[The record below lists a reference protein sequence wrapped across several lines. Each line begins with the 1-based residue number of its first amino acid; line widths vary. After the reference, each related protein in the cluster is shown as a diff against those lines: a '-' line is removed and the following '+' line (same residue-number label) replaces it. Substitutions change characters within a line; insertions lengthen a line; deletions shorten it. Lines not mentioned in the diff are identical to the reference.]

1 MRNSPVNASLSID
14 AAYIE
19 AEVQKIVKAAI
30 VETLGNR
37 DEIIRKAIDSTID
50 SYVDS
55 DGKPCEKNSYR
66 AIPFLDYVAKQTVEK
81 VVREAFMEIVEENK
95 DDFKSEIK
103 KQIGK
108 RKWKEDMAQTFIQ
121 LILDD
126 AKNEW
131 KMPVSVTLEKPKSEV
146 F

>member
-1 MRNSPVNASLSID
+1 MGNSPVNASLSID

-30 VETLGNR
+30 IETLGNR

-50 SYVDS
+50 QYVD
-55 DGKPCEKNSYR
+55 DRGNPCEKSSYR
-66 AIPFLDYVAKQTVEK
+66 AIPFLDYVARQTTEK
-81 VVREAFMEIVEENK
+81 VVREAFIEIVEENK
-95 DDFKSEIK
+95 DDFKTEIK

-108 RKWKEDMAQTFIQ
+108 RKWKENMAQTFVQ

-126 AKNEW
+126 AKEEW
-131 KMPVSVTLEKPKSEV
+131 KMPVSISFEKPKEY
-146 F
+146 

>member
-1 MRNSPVNASLSID
+1 MERSPVNASLSID

-30 VETLGNR
+30 VETLGKK
-37 DEIIRKAIDSTID
+37 DEIIKKAIDSTID
-50 SYVDS
+50 QYVDS
-55 DGKPCEKNSYR
+55 DGKPCRKDSYR

-95 DDFKSEIK
+95 DDFKAEIK

-121 LILDD
+121 LILDS
-126 AKNEW
+126 AKSEW
-131 KMPVSVTLEKPKSEV
+131 KMPVSVTLEKPKDY
-146 F
+146 

>member
-1 MRNSPVNASLSID
+1 MGNSPVNASLSID
-14 AAYIE
+14 AKYIE

-50 SYVDS
+50 QYVDS
-55 DGKPCEKNSYR
+55 SGNPCRKDSYR

-81 VVREAFMEIVEENK
+81 VVREAFMEVVEENK
-95 DDFKSEIK
+95 DDFKAEIK

-108 RKWKEDMAQTFIQ
+108 RKWKEEVAQTFIQ

-131 KMPVSVTLEKPKSEV
+131 KMPVTVTLEKPKDY
-146 F
+146 